1 MTSDIATG
9 ASYDP
14 ITGFALRLVAS
25 ARRRQD
31 VLKAEGRFEHTC
43 ADDELTL
50 TEKLAILAEEF
61 GEVAREVNTNDRR
74 RLARDTDGTDA
85 ALLKEVTQV
94 AAVSVAWIEW
104 LLRQPTV
111 EVIVNENNEY
121 EVVAR

>member
-1 MTSDIATG
+1 MTTDIATG

-14 ITGFALRLVAS
+14 VTGFALRLVAS

-31 VLKAEGRFEHTC
+31 VLKAAGRFEYTC
-43 ADDELTL
+43 ADDGLTL

-94 AAVSVAWIEW
+94 AAVSVAWMEW

-121 EVVAR
+121 EVIAR